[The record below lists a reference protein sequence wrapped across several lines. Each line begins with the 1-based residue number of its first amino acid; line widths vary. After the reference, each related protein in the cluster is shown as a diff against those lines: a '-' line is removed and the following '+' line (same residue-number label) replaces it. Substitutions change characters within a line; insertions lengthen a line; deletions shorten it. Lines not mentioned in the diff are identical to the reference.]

1 VTRDSFLQPQFRAVV
16 DGVTVDAFAHDGG
29 VPLAGLTRDDFV
41 LRDNGVVQ
49 QIDAIGTT
57 ESAHVIVGLDVS
69 HSVDGEALEQ
79 MRSAVRTVHGQLTH
93 ADRLSLLTF
102 GNRVRILQRA
112 VAPGRDLEAVLAAM
126 VPNGSTVLHDA
137 LVAGT
142 ALARADHRPAVFLM
156 LTDGQDTGSW
166 STAAAAIDAIRHGH
180 VVVYPVGAGLPDV
193 PMASVDAEYMR
204 ERTWLA
210 PQPGD
215 TLRLLQSVAE
225 ISGGQF
231 LRVGRGARL
240 ERTFGNILAQY
251 RQRYLITFTPSA
263 RATSGWHRLDVR
275 LRNRA
280 GTVVAREGYMAGRP

>member
-1 VTRDSFLQPQFRAVV
+1 MTGDSLLQPQFRAVI
-16 DGVTVDAFAHDGG
+16 DGVTVDAFAHDDG
-29 VPLAGLTRDDFV
+29 VPIAGLTREDFV

-49 QIDAIGTT
+49 RIDAVGTT

-69 HSVDGEALEQ
+69 YSVDGAALDQ
-79 MRSAVRTVHGQLTH
+79 MRSAVRTVYGQLSH

-112 VAPGRDLEAVLAAM
+112 VAPGRNLEPTLAAM
-126 VPNGSTVLHDA
+126 VPSGSTVLHDA

-142 ALARADHRPAVFLM
+142 ALARADSRPAVFLM

-166 STAAAAIDAIRHGH
+166 STASAALDAIRHGH
-180 VVVYPVGAGLPDV
+180 VVVYPIGAGLPDV
-193 PMASVDAEYMR
+193 PMASVDSEYMR
-204 ERTWLA
+204 GRTWLA
-210 PQPGD
+210 PQPAD
-215 TLRLLQSVAE
+215 TLRLLRSVAD

-240 ERTFGNILAQY
+240 ERTFRSILAQY
-251 RQRYLITFTPSA
+251 RQRYLITFAPSA
-263 RATSGWHRLDVR
+263 HAPSGWHRLDVR

-280 GTVVAREGYMAGRP
+280 GTVVAREGYMAR

>member
-1 VTRDSFLQPQFRAVV
+1 MTGASRQPPQFRAVV
-16 DGVTVDAFAHDGG
+16 DGVTVDAYAHQDGT
-29 VPLAGLTRDDFV
+29 PIAGLTRDDFI
-41 LRDNGVVQ
+41 LRDNGIIQ
-49 QIDAIGTT
+49 RIDAVGTT
-57 ESAHVIVGLDVS
+57 DSAHVIVGLDVS
-69 HSVDGEALEQ
+69 RSVDGEALAQ
-79 MRSAVRTVHGQLTH
+79 MRAAVQMLSEQLTP

-112 VAPGRDLEAVLAAM
+112 ASPGNVRAVLDRV

-137 LVAGT
+137 LVTGT
-142 ALARADHRPAVFLM
+142 VLARADSRPAVFLI

-166 STAAAAIDAIRHGH
+166 STASAALDAIRYGH

-193 PMASVDAEYMR
+193 PMAPGDSEYMR

-231 LRVGRGARL
+231 LRVNRGEPLASVFRS
-240 ERTFGNILAQY
+240 IMAQY
-251 RQRYLITFTPSA
+251 RQRYLITFTPTTPA
-263 RATSGWHRLDVR
+263 VPGWHRLDVSV
-275 LRNRA
+275 RNRT
-280 GTVVAREGYMAGRP
+280 GTVVAREGYMARAQ